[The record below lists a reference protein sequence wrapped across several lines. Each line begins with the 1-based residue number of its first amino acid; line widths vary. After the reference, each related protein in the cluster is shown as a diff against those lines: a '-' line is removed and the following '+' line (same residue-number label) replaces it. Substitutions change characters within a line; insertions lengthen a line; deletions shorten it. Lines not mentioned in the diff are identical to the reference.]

1 LHKGIYKFTHMNIF
15 QRFAG
20 LFLNHRSID
29 KFDES
34 MGLRKFLPF
43 SNPSSD
49 KSITLSAV
57 WSAVRI
63 CSETIAMLPINV
75 YKRNTDGRV
84 MHDDSNIQYLLHNQ
98 PNNKINSFVFRQV
111 MQAHVELWGNAYA
124 IIKRDKNGQI
134 EALEVVKHPL
144 LVRPFEFDGDIFYQ
158 ISGYDLPFAS
168 RDIIHIRGLSLDGIM
183 GKSTLQVAAESINTG
198 LAMQNYSYK
207 IFESGSSKR
216 IALKV
221 PAKLSPENYERLK
234 KQFSEKYSGIQN
246 MHEIAIL
253 EAGMDFTT
261 IGLNPIDAQFLEQ
274 RKFSVVE
281 IARFFRIPP
290 HKMQSMEASTN
301 NNIEH
306 QAIEFVT
313 DTIMPRVA
321 PWESEL
327 DNKLFSRG
335 EKKYVKFN
343 LNALLRG
350 DMAARSQW
358 YTQMINYGVMSPN
371 EVRELEELNPREG
384 GDAYLSPANLMTDK
398 QRKKIEEGNA
408 LSE

>member
-1 LHKGIYKFTHMNIF
+1 MNIF
-15 QRFAG
+15 QRFTG
-20 LFLNHRSID
+20 LIKKNRGL
-29 KFDES
+29 KFDEVA
-34 MGLRKFLPF
+34 GIRKFTPYSSL
-43 SNPSSD
+43 SSD

-63 CSETIAMLPINV
+63 CSETIAMLPLNV
-75 YKRNTDGRV
+75 YKKNDDGRV
-84 MHDDSNIQYLLHNQ
+84 QLDDSRIQYLLHNQ
-98 PNNKINSFVFRQV
+98 PSKSINSFVFRQV

-144 LVRPFEFDGDIFYQ
+144 LVRPFEFDGEIFYQ
-158 ISGYDLPFAS
+158 VSGYDLPFAS
-168 RDIIHIRGLSLDGIM
+168 RDIIHIRGLSFDGIM
-183 GKSTLQVAAESINTG
+183 GKSTLQIAAESINTG

-216 IALKV
+216 IAIKV
-221 PAKLSPENYERLK
+221 PGKLSPESYDLLR
-234 KQFSEKYSGIQN
+234 KQFVEKYSGIEN
-246 MHEIAIL
+246 MHEIGIL
-253 EAGMDFTT
+253 EGGMDFTT
-261 IGLNPIDAQFLEQ
+261 IGLNPVDAQFLEQ
-274 RKFSVVE
+274 RKFSVIE

-327 DNKLFSRG
+327 DNKLFLPG

-358 YTQMINYGVMSPN
+358 YTQMINFGVMSPN
-371 EVRELEELNPREG
+371 EVRALEELNPRDG
-384 GDAYLSPANLMTDK
+384 GDAYLSPANLLTEK
-398 QRKKIEEGNA
+398 QRQKIEGNA
-408 LSE
+408 IPE